1 VSSTKYKLGIEHKI
15 EIGNVHRFGKRY
27 NDRPIPI
34 VARLLYLKDLRMVLD
49 QATWL
54 KNTPF
59 GIHQQFPKSIEDKRL
74 KLYPVLKDAK
84 RQGTNAMPIP
94 SFSNI
99 NVRSFLSTS
108 SVGCSAKFV
117 KMRLFFMEQ
126 HCKSV
131 TDS

>member
-1 VSSTKYKLGIEHKI
+1 
-15 EIGNVHRFGKRY
+15 
-27 NDRPIPI
+27 
-34 VARLLYLKDLRMVLD
+34 MVLD

-59 GIHQQFPKSIEDKRL
+59 GIHQQFPKPIEDKRR

-84 RQGTNAMPIP
+84 RQGKHAVLVRDKLFIKFPISILCSIP

-99 NVRSFLSTS
+99 NVRSFISTS

-117 KMRLFFMEQ
+117 KMRLFFMER
-126 HCKSV
+126 HRKSI